1 MAWRPTA
8 PPPPSTSPAGVAGP
22 AEASP
27 GRRFT
32 DVPTGGSRFGP
43 TLHIRG
49 SITGTDAVEIAG
61 QVEGP
66 IEVEGLLHVTEGAR
80 VTGPITATDA
90 VIEGELQGRLAAR
103 GRVELRASA
112 KVRADVHSSTVAIA
126 EGCFFDGRIHMGG
139 ESEGGPTRFREKRR
153 RRGRG
158 GHHDAHPPMETAG
171 DKRAAASEP
180 PAAAPQTTEP
190 AAAPPVVA
198 EPAATEPTAVAEA
211 PSAAA
216 PEPSATPTAEP
227 ASPAPAAPAPGTPAT
242 QPRPIV

>member
-1 MAWRPTA
+1 MLRRPS
-8 PPPPSTSPAGVAGP
+8 PSPSPASSTGVATP
-22 AEASP
+22 PDPSP

-32 DVPTGGSRFGP
+32 DFKLGGSVFGP

-66 IEVEGLLHVTEGAR
+66 IEVEGLLHVAEGAR
-80 VTGPITATDA
+80 ITGPVTATDA

-112 KVRADVHSSTVAIA
+112 KVRAEVHAPTVAIA

-139 ESEGGPTRFREKRR
+139 GEGERGPTHFREKRR

-158 GHHDAHPPMETAG
+158 AGHSEAQGAAVPEAA
-171 DKRAAASEP
+171 AAASAPAAPVEP
-180 PAAAPQTTEP
+180 APPADAAAPAP
-190 AAAPPVVA
+190 ADAAA
-198 EPAATEPTAVAEA
+198 TA
-211 PSAAA
+211 S
-216 PEPSATPTAEP
+216 TAP
-227 ASPAPAAPAPGTPAT
+227 ASPAPASPGDRPAG
-242 QPRPIV
+242 QSRPTV

>member
-1 MAWRPTA
+1 M
-8 PPPPSTSPAGVAGP
+8 PPASPSPAPASNAAVARP

-27 GRRFT
+27 ARRFT
-32 DVPTGGSRFGP
+32 DVATGGSRFGP

-66 IEVEGLLHVTEGAR
+66 IEVEGLLHVAEGAR

-112 KVRADVHSSTVAIA
+112 KVRAEVHAPTVAIA

-139 ESEGGPTRFREKRR
+139 ESEGGPTHFREKRR

-158 GHHDAHPPMETAG
+158 GHPEAHPATETGG
-171 DKRAAASEP
+171 DKRTAA
-180 PAAAPQTTEP
+180 PAAPVSAEP
-190 AAAPPVVA
+190 AAAQPVVA
-198 EPAATEPTAVAEA
+198 ADAAPAATQP
-211 PSAAA
+211 
-216 PEPSATPTAEP
+216 AEP
-227 ASPAPAAPAPGTPAT
+227 ASPAPAAATPVTPAI
-242 QPRPIV
+242 RPLV